1 MSLQILSESVY
12 VGLCLKIGTQQQVSF
27 RRETA
32 DVKELFENQI
42 TRIDHSVTRKGG
54 SQREGFQ
61 LEDSDEDYLIWSD
74 DQRVFWDFLQM
85 IDCNILRTAFIFC
98 DSSESP
104 PGYTLLWLPLGRA
117 YRIVLSSCVEKKESC
132 IFLALNT
139 ENALVLCEEHIQLC
153 MVHVA
158 VEHITM
164 Y

>member
-12 VGLCLKIGTQQQVSF
+12 VGLCLKIGTPQQVSF

-32 DVKELFENQI
+32 DVKEFFENQI

-74 DQRVFWDFLQM
+74 DQRVFWDFPQM
-85 IDCNILRTAFIFC
+85 IGYSIRRTALILC

-104 PGYTLLWLPLGRA
+104 PGYTLLWLPLEAACRM
-117 YRIVLSSCVEKKESC
+117 VLSSCVEKKR
-132 IFLALNT
+132 
-139 ENALVLCEEHIQLC
+139 VL
-153 MVHVA
+153 
-158 VEHITM
+158 
-164 Y
+164 